1 MRSTRIVDL
10 AVGTRIGAR
19 ACGVIM
25 DPTKPSCRFRPSG
38 RRAAHPDLAWPE
50 GLSGPSS
57 PRRRSWLVTAAGIP
71 SGESGGMEAV
81 GVSAC
86 GRGLVAERYGTVF
99 PRETGGGAV
108 IGALD
113 RVW

>member
-1 MRSTRIVDL
+1 
-10 AVGTRIGAR
+10 
-19 ACGVIM
+19 
-25 DPTKPSCRFRPSG
+25 
-38 RRAAHPDLAWPE
+38 
-50 GLSGPSS
+50 
-57 PRRRSWLVTAAGIP
+57 
-71 SGESGGMEAV
+71 MEAV